1 MQKLIDLLS
10 KKTTLDSN
18 QVTNILQLLNEGS
31 TIPFIA
37 RYRKEMTGGAD
48 DETLR
53 RFDEVYSSAKRLL
66 ERLKNNAKSTKVI
79 F

>member
-48 DETLR
+48 DEALR